1 MALISVVIPVYNVEK
16 YLRECVDSVL
26 AQTYRNFEI
35 VLVDDGSPDNSGSI
49 CDDYASKHQNIKVVH
64 KKNEGLGFARNSG
77 MEVCQGKY
85 VFFLDSDDSLRPD
98 TLERLIEVAETHH
111 AQAVHGRPSRF
122 MVSGHYQGNV
132 EKGEAVVL
140 KGRETLRLNAICHFY
155 AFPGEENVATQG
167 SAWCALFDLD
177 FIRKHNLSF
186 KSEREYISEDY
197 VFNYEVALKADCIC
211 QIPDTL
217 YRYRVNPLSLTQS
230 PKPDV
235 MERTIDYCQKVEAMM
250 LNDGFGAEAS
260 IRAFGYAASRI
271 RAQYKYMYLSDVS
284 LSQKLKRAREWRAL
298 PYFTRMSREFDPSRM
313 SKLHR
318 LNYALFLKGHFL
330 TLYSLIKAQN
340 IVRKLRGTIT

>member
-64 KKNEGLGFARNSG
+64 KCNEGLGLARNSG
-77 MEVCQGKY
+77 MEVCHGKY

-98 TLERLIEVAETHH
+98 TLQRLIEVAETHK
-111 AQAVHGRPSRF
+111 AQAVHGRPVRF
-122 MVSGHYQGNV
+122 TESGHYRGNV
-132 EKGEAVVL
+132 ERGETVVL
-140 KGRETLRLNAICHFY
+140 KGNNTLRLNAICHFY
-155 AFPGEENVATQG
+155 AFPGEEGVATQG
-167 SAWCALFDLD
+167 SAWCALYDLD
-177 FIRKHNLSF
+177 FIRKHNLLF

-217 YRYRVNPLSLTQS
+217 YRYRVNPNSLTQS

-235 MERTIDYCQKVEAMM
+235 MERTVDYCNKVEAMM
-250 LNDGFGAEAS
+250 LKDGFGPEAS

-271 RAQYKYMYLSDVS
+271 RAQYKYMYLSNAA

-298 PYFTRMSREFDPSRM
+298 PYFTRMAHEFDPTRM

-318 LNYALFLKGHFL
+318 LNYTLFLKGHFK
-330 TLYSLIKAQN
+330 TLYSLIKIQS
-340 IVRKLRGTIT
+340 IVRRLRGKIT